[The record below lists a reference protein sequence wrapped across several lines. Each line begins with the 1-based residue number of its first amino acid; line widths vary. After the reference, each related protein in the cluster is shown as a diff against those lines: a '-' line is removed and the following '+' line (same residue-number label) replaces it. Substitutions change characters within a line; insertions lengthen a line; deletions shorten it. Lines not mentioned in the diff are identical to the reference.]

1 MDVRGLSGPRLRIRA
16 VGDRMSDILMRPMRR
31 GQADRHDDDGRYTMT
46 TTFEALRAI
55 LANDYKLEPETL
67 TLDSP
72 LEELGI
78 DSLGVLE
85 LLFNIEQEFK
95 ITLPPDAV
103 PLPTLGDVVRYIDRL
118 IAAQHGAE
126 VQPGIAAPPA
136 SRAP

>member
-1 MDVRGLSGPRLRIRA
+1 
-16 VGDRMSDILMRPMRR
+16 
-31 GQADRHDDDGRYTMT
+31 MT